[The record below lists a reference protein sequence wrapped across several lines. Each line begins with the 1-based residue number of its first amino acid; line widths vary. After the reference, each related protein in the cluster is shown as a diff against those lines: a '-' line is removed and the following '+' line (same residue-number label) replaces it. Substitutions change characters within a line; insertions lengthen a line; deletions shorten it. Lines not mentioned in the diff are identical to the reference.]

1 MNATLSLK
9 TFRNLASALLIGAL
23 MVMVNIAS
31 AQSVDPRV
39 QIRTD
44 RVQYQSKNTTP
55 TVDAVGQGQTTN
67 SWDDRFGYGKSGA
80 LNNWATMI
88 ASDDKG
94 LVYAGGQFTK
104 AGSVQTA
111 NRIGYWD
118 GETWTSMADGLN
130 GPVSSISIVGSDIY
144 VGGNF
149 SIAGKVT
156 STRNIARWD
165 GEMWHPIGEGVPG
178 LVTDIEFYKGH
189 LYVSGWFEN
198 AGDQRASYIARWDG
212 SNWNKVGAGVDGWV
226 SSMTIY
232 NDNLVIGGLFKQVY
246 GVAGTSHIA
255 SWDGQKWSAL
265 GQGTNDLLLTVTTD
279 GTNLYAGGAFT
290 SASNTDGTSYIA
302 RWDGSKWSGL
312 GKGLND
318 WVSAIDASN
327 NRVVVG
333 GWFTTGIDADNSTKS
348 LHRLGIYD
356 SASGAWTCLGN
367 GVSYTVN
374 KETVVLSVTQSK
386 GSVYV
391 AGIFNMTGNNPSIGF
406 GRWID
411 NTEPTLETPRILYP
425 SNMASVTGNEVEL
438 SWENLAN
445 ISGYTVQISQTPD
458 FNSALSISTISPKH
472 VFDQVVSGQAYYWR
486 VRANYTNVSGNWSN
500 ASTFTRVVATSLEDD
515 VLMPG
520 EFRLAQNYP
529 NPFNPSTT
537 IGFELSE
544 TTQVMLS
551 VYSIDGRLITTLV
564 NELRSAGSHTIPFN
578 AAGLSSGVY
587 VYRMHTPTTVI
598 TRTMTLIK

>member
-1 MNATLSLK
+1 MNAPHSLK
-9 TFRNLASALLIGAL
+9 TSRNLASALLIGML
-23 MVMVNIAS
+23 MVIVNTAS
-31 AQSVDPRV
+31 AQSVDPKV
-39 QIRTD
+39 QIRSE
-44 RVQYQSKNTTP
+44 RVQYQAKQSTP
-55 TVDAVGQGQTTN
+55 TADAVGQGQSAN
-67 SWDDRFGYGKSGA
+67 SWDDRFGYGKSSA
-80 LNNWATMI
+80 LNNWATMV

-130 GPVSSISIVGSDIY
+130 GPVSSISIVGSDVY

-156 STRNIARWD
+156 STLNIARWD
-165 GEMWHPIGEGVPG
+165 GEKWYSLGKGLPG

-198 AGDQRASYIARWDG
+198 AGDQQASFIARWDG
-212 SNWNKVGAGVDGWV
+212 TNWNKVGAGVDGWV
-226 SSMTIY
+226 SSMTIFK
-232 NDNLVIGGLFKQVY
+232 DKLVIGGLFEQVY

-255 SWDGQKWSAL
+255 SWDGEKWSAL

-279 GTNLYAGGAFT
+279 GKYLYAGGAFT
-290 SASNTDGTSYIA
+290 SASDSEGTEYIA
-302 RWDGSKWSGL
+302 RWDGSNWSGL

-333 GWFTTGIDADNSTKS
+333 GWFTSGTDSDNISKS
-348 LHRLGIYD
+348 LHHLGIFD
-356 SASGAWTCLGN
+356 SSTGTWACLGN

-374 KETVVLSVTQSK
+374 KETVVLSVTQAQ
-386 GSVYV
+386 GSVFI
-391 AGIFNMTGNNPSIGF
+391 AGVFNMTGDRPSLGF
-406 GRWID
+406 GRWI
-411 NTEPTLETPRILYP
+411 NETEPTLETPRMLFP
-425 SNMASVTGNEVEL
+425 ANMASIIGNEVEL
-438 SWENLAN
+438 SWEGVINTT
-445 ISGYTVQISQTPD
+445 GYTVQISQSPD
-458 FNSALSISTISPKH
+458 FSEANSFTTTAPKH
-472 VFDQVVSGQAYYWR
+472 VFDQVKPSQVYYWR
-486 VRANYTNVSGNWSN
+486 VRADYAQVSGNWSN
-500 ASTFTRVVATSLEDD
+500 ATTFTRVMATSIGDEA
-515 VLMPG
+515 LMPG

-551 VYSIDGRLITTLV
+551 IYSIDGRLITTLV

-587 VYRMHTPTTVI
+587 VYRMQTPTTDI

>member
-1 MNATLSLK
+1 MNFPLSIK
-9 TFRNLASALLIGAL
+9 TSRNLASALLIGAL
-23 MVMVNIAS
+23 MVMMNTAF
-31 AQSVDPRV
+31 AQSVDPKV
-39 QIRTD
+39 QIRSE
-44 RVQYQSKNTTP
+44 RVQYPSNQTISTI
-55 TVDAVGQGQTTN
+55 DAVGQGQTTN
-67 SWDDRFGYGKSGA
+67 SWDDRFGYGKSSA
-80 LNNWATMI
+80 LNNWATMV

-104 AGSVQTA
+104 AGSVLTA

-130 GPVSSISIVGSDIY
+130 GPVSSISIVGSDVY

-156 STRNIARWD
+156 STLNIARWD
-165 GEMWHPIGEGVPG
+165 GEKWYSIGEGLPG

-198 AGDQRASYIARWDG
+198 AGDQQASYIARWDG
-212 SNWNKVGAGVDGWV
+212 ANWNKVGAGVDGWV

-232 NDNLVIGGLFKQVY
+232 NDNLVIGGLFSQVY

-290 SASNTDGTSYIA
+290 SASNSEGTAYIA

-318 WVSAIDASN
+318 WVSTIDAN
-327 NRVVVG
+327 DKRIVVG
-333 GWFTTGIDADNSTKS
+333 GWFTTGYDDQNLSKS
-348 LHRLGIYD
+348 LNRLGAFNP
-356 SASGAWTCLGN
+356 SNGEWSSLGS
-367 GVSYTVN
+367 GVSYTVT
-374 KETVVLSVTQSK
+374 KETVVLSATQAN
-386 GSVYV
+386 GSVFI
-391 AGIFNMTGNNPSIGF
+391 AGVFNMTGDSPSIGF

-411 NTEPTLETPRILYP
+411 DTEPTLETPQILYP

-438 SWENLAN
+438 RWENLDN
-445 ISGYTVQISQTPD
+445 IAGYTVQISQTPD
-458 FNSALSISTISPKH
+458 FNSALSISTITPNH

-486 VRANYTNVSGNWSN
+486 VRADYTNVSGNWSN

-515 VLMPG
+515 ALMPG

-544 TTQVMLS
+544 TTQVMIS

-587 VYRMHTPTTVI
+587 VYRMQTPTTVI